1 MTREEFNK
9 LQKQEKTG
17 LFDDLSFVKITD
29 EEFDQWAENHAKTY
43 NSFVKSYKSGDP
55 HSFVSEMGNSAFEL
69 MPLILVKLIFSGEEI
84 REVTKEEVLKKYS
97 YLRDENLLS
106 ELEEHA
112 NKLIENLSYLKTIEE
127 QNKEL

>member
-1 MTREEFNK
+1 MKEDKEEKK
-9 LQKQEKTG
+9 L
-17 LFDDLSFVKITD
+17 LFEGFPFKEMTD
-29 EEFDQWAENHAKTY
+29 EEFDQWAENHVKTY

-55 HSFVSEMGNSAFEL
+55 NLFVSETGNSAFEL

-97 YLRDENLLS
+97 YLRDTKYLS

-112 NKLIENLSYLKTIEE
+112 NKLIDNLSYLKTIEE
-127 QNKEL
+127 EKNKEEF

>member
-1 MTREEFNK
+1 MKEDK
-9 LQKQEKTG
+9 EKTFS
-17 LFDDLSFVKITD
+17 FDDLSFVKMTD
-29 EEFDQWAENHAKTY
+29 EEFDQWAENHVKTY

-55 HSFVSEMGNSAFEL
+55 NSFVSETGNSAFEL

-97 YLRDENLLS
+97 YLRDKNHLS

-112 NKLIENLSYLKTIEE
+112 NKLIENLSYLKDIEE
-127 QNKEL
+127 EKNKEV

>member
-1 MTREEFNK
+1 MKEDKE
-9 LQKQEKTG
+9 EKTG
-17 LFDDLSFVKITD
+17 LFDDLSFVKMTD
-29 EEFDQWAENHAKTY
+29 EEFDKWAENHVKTY

-55 HSFVSEMGNSAFEL
+55 NSFVSETGNSAFEL

-97 YLRDENLLS
+97 YLRDANHLS

-112 NKLIENLSYLKTIEE
+112 NKLIDNLSYLKDIEE
-127 QNKEL
+127 EKNKEV

>member
-1 MTREEFNK
+1 MKQDKEEKKFS
-9 LQKQEKTG
+9 
-17 LFDDLSFVKITD
+17 FDGFPFKEMTD
-29 EEFDQWAENHAKTY
+29 EEFEQWAENHANVY
-43 NSFVKSYKSGDP
+43 NSFVKSYKAQDP
-55 HSFVSEMGNSAFEL
+55 NSFVSETGNSAFEL

-97 YLRDENLLS
+97 YLRDTNLLS